1 VASELA
7 DETRSPNLVS
17 RIRILLGID
26 RAIGFTL
33 FARLWASTAGL
44 VSIALI
50 ARFLSQAEQGYYYL
64 FGSIVALQIVFELG
78 FSVVILQM
86 ASHERAHL
94 TITPEGEISGSAIS
108 HQRLASVLQKSI
120 RWYSTAA
127 VLMTISLLAVGI
139 RFFHSNHSD
148 TYIHWML
155 PWCLVV
161 IASSLTFQLDPVFS
175 FMEGCG
181 YVPQVAQA
189 RLGQSIAGSVL
200 AWTAL
205 SLHHG
210 LFAPALI
217 IFGQAMVGAIFVLRR
232 RKLLLHL
239 LQYPAQENRITFGE
253 VWPFQWRIALSWI
266 SGYFIFQIFN
276 PILFKYWGPVAAGQM
291 GMTLTIS
298 GSLQALSIA
307 WVSTKAAPFGQMVA
321 RKEYADLDRVFF
333 RTLPQST
340 GLCVLG
346 CFAVWLTI
354 FFLHLHHSP
363 YANRV
368 VPLLPLALILVVTV
382 LGQISVAQSIYLR
395 AHKQEKFLTAS
406 VLGAICMG
414 LSTFFLGRRFGI
426 LGMAWGYLATAL
438 IVGIGLGTWTFLK
451 YRRIWHAE

>member
-1 VASELA
+1 MATELVDGSRPA
-7 DETRSPNLVS
+7 NLVS
-17 RIRILLGID
+17 RLRTLLGID
-26 RAIGFTL
+26 RAIAFTL
-33 FARLWASTAGL
+33 MARLWASTAGL

-108 HQRLASVLQKSI
+108 HQRLASVLQRSI
-120 RWYSTAA
+120 KWYFTAA
-127 VLMTISLLAVGI
+127 VLMTVSLLAIGI
-139 RFFHSNHSD
+139 RFFQSNHPD
-148 TYIHWML
+148 THIHWML

-161 IASSLTFQLDPVFS
+161 LASSLTFQLDPIFS

-181 YVPQVAQA
+181 YVPQVAQS
-189 RLGQSIAGSVL
+189 RLGQSLAGSVL

-253 VWPFQWRIALSWI
+253 VWPFQWRIAVSWI
-266 SGYFIFQIFN
+266 SGYFLFQLFN

-346 CFAVWLTI
+346 SLTVWLTI

-426 LGMAWGYLATAL
+426 LGMASGYLATAL